1 MKLEEII
8 YLEENFTEK
17 SINYYLSID
26 CLAARVYLKITD
38 YFVRIRSYNNVAEE

>member
-1 MKLEEII
+1 MPLED
-8 YLEENFTEK
+8 LMENDEFSSEK

-38 YFVRIRSYNNVAEE
+38 YFVRVRSYNDME